1 MYTEQTAQML
11 CTINITWALSCKLTP
26 CLNDPVAYLNVLL
39 TFKASGVRSHNHE
52 PKYKSLTG
60 TEEFDRDISQNT
72 PSILLQPHPECR
84 PVRCQVVFEA
94 FHIAGSHSE

>member
-39 TFKASGVRSHNHE
+39 TFKASGVSSHDHE
-52 PKYKSLTG
+52 SQHETLTG
-60 TEEFDRDISQNT
+60 REEFDQDISQST
-72 PSILLQPHPECR
+72 PSNQLQPHPGCR
-84 PVRCQVVFEA
+84 LVHCQVVFEA
-94 FHIAGSHSE
+94 FRIRDSHSE